1 MKTKLR
7 LETSYLSASEYDL
20 SRHKDEK
27 YDFRF
32 DHTIDKPREK
42 LKRGQL
48 RFMVPKAGEQHTSG
62 S

>member
-7 LETSYLSASEYDL
+7 LETSYLGASEYNL
-20 SRHKDEK
+20 SRHKDKK

-32 DHTIDKPREK
+32 DHTIDEPREK
-42 LKRGQL
+42 LKRGQMGAKVRKTL
-48 RFMVPKAGEQHTSG
+48 EKRTSG